1 MEKHFCE
8 NEALILNAIWQIAIF
23 ENRANFVIFQL
34 LTTKIYQ
41 NPRSYT
47 KISIDSLKNNSQ
59 CK

>member
-34 LTTKIYQ
+34 FDHKNLPKPKKLHQNIYRLIKEQ
-41 NPRSYT
+41 LSM
-47 KISIDSLKNNSQ
+47 
-59 CK
+59 